1 MDKAKLEALKRSLK
15 NVRKDLLASKEK
27 YELRATSQLM
37 AGLYWDAI
45 ATVTS
50 ARIEQAKA
58 ETYRQ
63 ILEMIESVE
72 NA

>member
-1 MDKAKLEALKRSLK
+1 MDQAKLEALKRSLK
-15 NVRKDLLASKEK
+15 NVRKDLLASKAQ
-27 YELRATSQLM
+27 YEERAKSQLM

-45 ATVTS
+45 ATVTT